1 MCVVCVYMF
10 FPWKKSPTSDIS
22 TFFPLIST
30 FFLKA
35 CHGFC
40 EADGSPLGLIIAQHP
55 RVDGLVIS
63 AVMES
68 EAIRESHG
76 VRKNHRGFRRW
87 WFYGDLMGFYG
98 DLMGFYG
105 DLMGFYGDFM
115 VILWWFY
122 GILWWFYGDFMGF
135 YGDFMVI

>member
-1 MCVVCVYMF
+1 MYFYLFIYMCVWCVYICF
-10 FPWKKSPTSDIS
+10 FHERNHQPLIS
-22 TFFPLIST
+22 RLFFPLIST
-30 FFLKA
+30 FFFKA

-87 WFYGDLMGFYG
+87 
-98 DLMGFYG
+98 
-105 DLMGFYGDFM
+105 
-115 VILWWFY
+115 
-122 GILWWFYGDFMGF
+122 
-135 YGDFMVI
+135 